1 MEQYLTIAFA
11 IFVGVNLVN
20 VVLSTLRSIFTIK
33 ATRFVATLFNALSY
47 GFVALI
53 MKQMSGFDTASVV
66 VVTLI
71 TNLIGVYGSMFVLD
85 KLKKDS
91 VWKITVIARMIDYPE
106 MIHEFVENELP
117 FNSYQIFTKYG
128 ESIGID
134 IFSKNQKDSQKL
146 KEILSKYDV
155 KYHVNELTKQL

>member
-85 KLKKDS
+85 KLRKDA
-91 VWKITVIARMIDYPE
+91 VWKVTVVAQMVDYPE
-106 MIHEFVENELP
+106 IIHELVDADLA
-117 FNSYQIFTKYG
+117 FNTHQLFTKYG
-128 ESIGID
+128 ESIQID
-134 IFSKNQKDSQKL
+134 VFSKNQKDSQKL